1 MKKFTILFVA
11 IFLFS
16 GCTLTPKGYLKLA
29 KFSQKKNQ
37 IPNAIMIYE
46 KIYKQYPNSPEAP
59 EALYSLAK
67 LYHENRDL
75 PRKVMGEKA
84 IYYCNLIIENYKHT
98 DYYPKAIYY
107 KALVS
112 QFKLKDYLTAT
123 KSYQFLI
130 KNYPNS
136 YFSKMSQEMLDL
148 MKN

>member
-1 MKKFTILFVA
+1 MKKFAILSVV
-11 IFLFS
+11 IFLFA

-46 KIYKQYPNSPEAP
+46 KIYKEYPNSPEAP

-67 LYHENRDL
+67 LYNENRDL
-75 PRKVMGEKA
+75 PRKLMGEKA

-98 DYYPKAIYY
+98 DYYLKAIYY

-112 QFKLKDYLTAT
+112 QF
-123 KSYQFLI
+123 
-130 KNYPNS
+130 
-136 YFSKMSQEMLDL
+136 
-148 MKN
+148 